1 MDQIWNEA
9 AQLLRSSQSALAATH
24 FEQILR
30 DSNPATTQPLLRQI
44 SNANFVTA
52 RNASAESRE
61 KININVPLIPEPS
74 PSASQQVYFFTH
86 EAILI
91 NAYNHAL
98 FSLKR
103 LRPKS
108 VEFITPIDLK
118 LRDAITCV
126 RPILEAFLYKV
137 HVPIPSSSGD
147 VCICICDMTQSLLT
161 HQATFLSSIPHKHL
175 RHYIFRWGR
184 AAANALDLFSAIQM
198 LMRISFKAINAAS
211 AASSLRSL
219 CDILETSSSS
229 NINPSQHSN
238 GQNSGGIVNDK
249 PNRTT
254 SVHDD
259 SCRTRTVYLKAVA
272 LACDE
277 NFESARSTLKQAADA
292 HCVDDDSKRNLLSCQ
307 VMYMSALLPL
317 LTNGR
322 KDMQTSR
329 EVVKHAEWC
338 VSTSYRIADALALA
352 ARAAPSIRRWQLAT
366 SALKFNDRSAA
377 LMLSSR
383 CLGRVGMY
391 DKQLELLELAENVL
405 NHNLANAVKN
415 NSFDIVGHIRLG
427 ETFNSGHSKDD
438 AASHALT
445 IPDIKGERVRV
456 LYTLGRLDEA
466 QQLIRELEADGLN
479 QSHEWML
486 EEAACHAMN
495 GIEVKLHSHSVSKI
509 WTWWRRV
516 AFGLAC
522 AESGLRRGAVNDAI
536 LGMNEAQ
543 KQCVTVVQSDL
554 SLYEQMV
561 RACVYYNHGVVMVC
575 RGPGEVARADE
586 SFAAAQTAFDKCMT
600 RSPKTRKMEDEPGD
614 DVEMDDELSQ
624 LSLMATVGRC
634 LALWGQ
640 GRKEDAAAHWVD
652 KRGLRARTQ
661 TKPSKRMRSNGE
673 CSIDAGNESEKRCE
687 TLVCNLD
694 EDVIQLLDD
703 EFVAIA
709 KL

>member
-1 MDQIWNEA
+1 MSQIWNQA
-9 AQLLRSSQSALAATH
+9 AQLLRSSKSALAASH

-30 DSNPATTQPLLRQI
+30 NSNPATTQPLLRQI
-44 SNANFVTA
+44 SNANFATA
-52 RNASAESRE
+52 RNASAGNRE
-61 KININVPLIPEPS
+61 TINTNVPLIPEPS

-103 LRPKS
+103 LRTKS
-108 VEFITPIDLK
+108 VEFITPIELR

-126 RPILEAFLYKV
+126 RPILEAFLHKV

-147 VCICICDMTQSLLT
+147 LCICICDMTQSLLT
-161 HQATFLSSIPHKHL
+161 HQATFLSSIPDKHL
-175 RHYIFRWGR
+175 RHYIFRWSR
-184 AAANALDLFSAIQM
+184 AAANVLDFFSAIQL

-229 NINPSQHSN
+229 NIIPFQNSN
-238 GQNSGGIVNDK
+238 GQNSSGIVNDK
-249 PNRTT
+249 PKRIT

-272 LACDE
+272 LACDD

-292 HCVDDDSKRNLLSCQ
+292 HCVDDESKRNLLSCQ
-307 VMYMSALLPL
+307 VIYMSALLPL

-322 KDMQTSR
+322 KDIQTSR
-329 EVVKHAEWC
+329 EIVKHAEWC
-338 VSTSYRIADALALA
+338 VSKSYRIADALALA

-366 SALKFNDRSAA
+366 SALKVSDRCAA
-377 LMLSSR
+377 MLLSSR

-405 NHNLANAVKN
+405 DHNLSKTVKP
-415 NSFDIVGHIRLG
+415 NSFDSVGQFRLG
-427 ETFNSGHSKDD
+427 ETFSSGNTKDD
-438 AASHALT
+438 AEPHPLT
-445 IPDIKGERVRV
+445 IADIKGERVRV

-466 QQLIRELEADGLN
+466 QELIRELEADGLN
-479 QSHEWML
+479 QSHEWVL
-486 EEAACHAMN
+486 EEATCHAMN
-495 GIEVKLHSHSVSKI
+495 GIEVKLHSHSASKI

-522 AESGLRRGAVNDAI
+522 AESGLRRGAVKDAI

-543 KQCVTVVQSDL
+543 RQCVTVVQSNL

-575 RGPGEVARADE
+575 RGPDEIARADE

-600 RSPKTRKMEDEPGD
+600 RSPITKKMEGEPED

-652 KRGLRARTQ
+652 KRDLRARTQ
-661 TKPSKRMRSNGE
+661 TKPSNRTRSNGE
-673 CSIDAGNESEKRCE
+673 CSTDAVNESEKRYE
-687 TLVCNLD
+687 TLVCSLD
-694 EDVIQLLDD
+694 DDVIQLLD
-703 EFVAIA
+703 ETFVAIA